1 MFRIKLDTLDNGT
14 QYLEPLTDKDNFEC
28 ADPRLVKKGP
38 TACGEHQTPVDKLI
52 QRQKINYMTLLY
64 DCECPKLE
72 FLRYHFS
79 FYLCRIHRGLMVQ
92 LGAGCKIIVRV

>member
-1 MFRIKLDTLDNGT
+1 MFLALISTV
-14 QYLEPLTDKDNFEC
+14 EPLTDKDNLEC

-52 QRQKINYMTLLY
+52 QRQKIDYMTLLY
-64 DCECPKLE
+64 DCECSKLE
-72 FLRYHFS
+72 FLRYNFS
-79 FYLCRIHRGLMVQ
+79 FYLRRIHRGLMVQ

>member
-28 ADPRLVKKGP
+28 ADPGLVKKGP
-38 TACGEHQTPVDKLI
+38 TACGEYQTPVDKLF
-52 QRQKINYMTLLY
+52 QRQKIDYMTLLY

-79 FYLCRIHRGLMVQ
+79 FYLHRIHRGLMVQ
-92 LGAGCKIIVRV
+92 LGASCEIIVGV